1 MTNKEILFDIYKHI
15 LYISDSFETLL
26 EAYLKKDIYIMDSQL
41 RFIKWCILDL
51 EEEYIGILSDGVLCI
66 RNINTNE
73 LDDREKRD
81 YNYLINVY
89 KIYKESF
96 IDKLECKSP
105 SKDKDTI
112 IDGTTELKIKE
123 GIDMYKEISKDAEIQ
138 MKRLNS
144 DY

>member
-15 LYISDSFETLL
+15 LYISESFEDLL
-26 EAYLKKDIYIMDSQL
+26 EAYLKKDIYLMDSQL

-96 IDKLECKSP
+96 IDKLECEYPLKE
-105 SKDKDTI
+105 KNNI
-112 IDGTTELKIKE
+112 IDETTELKIKE

>member
-26 EAYLKKDIYIMDSQL
+26 EAYLKKDIYLIDSKL

>member
-15 LYISDSFETLL
+15 LYISESFEDLL
-26 EAYLKKDIYIMDSQL
+26 EAYLKKDIYLMDSQL

>member
-26 EAYLKKDIYIMDSQL
+26 EAYLKKDIYLMDSQL

>member
-26 EAYLKKDIYIMDSQL
+26 EAYLKKDIYLMDSKL

-96 IDKLECKSP
+96 IDKLECEYP
-105 SKDKDTI
+105 SKEKNNI
-112 IDGTTELKIKE
+112 IDETTELKIKE

>member
-26 EAYLKKDIYIMDSQL
+26 EAYLKKDIYLMDSKL